1 MVRVKKQV
9 VKESRGVSKE
19 SRGELKELK
28 EQGELKERRVSW
40 EAFHGKPLPP
50 HSFSFFNW

>member
-9 VKESRGVSKE
+9 VKESRG
-19 SRGELKELK
+19 ELEELK
-28 EQGELKERRVSW
+28 EQGEVKERRVSW

-50 HSFSFFNW
+50 HSFSFFKW

>member
-9 VKESRGVSKE
+9 VKESRG
-19 SRGELKELK
+19 ELKELK
-28 EQGELKERRVSW
+28 ESRGEVKERRVSW

-50 HSFSFFNW
+50 HSFSFFKW